1 MMDEFENMSLTPT
14 NHNEENNNMK
24 LPPSNVA
31 IHDSSSWTTE
41 GDTMSD
47 DDEAMSAGSSSQ
59 DETLSAL
66 QQAERNIV
74 YQLALGR
81 APETARKD
89 PVDRKLEEM
98 IRRSRLNSISQQTKA
113 KDDFDIQTPYTRGT
127 MQQDEGMLSSAAA
140 RQRSN
145 SLPRDW
151 DGSMQTDGSSSMD
164 VDMMMM

>member
-1 MMDEFENMSLTPT
+1 MMMDEFENMSLTPT
-14 NHNEENNNMK
+14 NNVGEGNNTK

-41 GDTMSD
+41 GTMSD
-47 DDEAMSAGSSSQ
+47 DDEAMTADSSSR
-59 DETLSAL
+59 DEKLSAL
-66 QQAERNIV
+66 QNAERNIM

-127 MQQDEGMLSSAAA
+127 MQQDDGMLSSAAA